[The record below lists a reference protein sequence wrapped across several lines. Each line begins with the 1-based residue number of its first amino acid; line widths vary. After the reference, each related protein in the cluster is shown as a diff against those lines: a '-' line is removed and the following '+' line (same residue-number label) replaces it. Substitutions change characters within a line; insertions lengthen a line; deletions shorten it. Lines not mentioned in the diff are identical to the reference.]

1 MNSQSIKDYPEF
13 IQSATEEQIRLVDE
27 IFKLCEDHYDNGGDT
42 VVECYSPENI
52 LQQFESID
60 DVKIFCN
67 LKIEQATNARWGED
81 DDPELKK
88 KPIV

>member
-13 IQSATEEQIRLVDE
+13 IQSATKEQIQLVDE
-27 IFKLCEDHYDNGGDT
+27 IFKLCEDHYDNGGD
-42 VVECYSPENI
+42 VIVECFSPYVI

-60 DVKIFCN
+60 DVKNFCN
-67 LKIEQATNARWGED
+67 INIEQAKNARWGED

-88 KPIV
+88 KPMV